1 MSEVSWRHCLISIG
15 LYKTMW
21 VSNLISVKLLM
32 KELREQLKGTEW
44 RQLWLLLSQPLSLF

>member
-1 MSEVSWRHCLISIG
+1 METQNKSEVSRRHCLISID

-32 KELREQLKGTEW
+32 KELPEELEGNE
-44 RQLWLLLSQPLSLF
+44 

>member
-1 MSEVSWRHCLISIG
+1 MSEVSWRHCLVSIG